1 MRHFLY
7 QKRKG
12 EIRLE
17 LFIYIVKKIVYVFF
31 DVLEIALLARAILSW
46 IDQMGELK
54 ISQILET
61 VTEPFL
67 FPIRKLCEH
76 FHWFENVPIDMPFL
90 LGWLLISLIR
100 TVLIL
105 VG

>member
-1 MRHFLY
+1 MEYFIFVV
-7 QKRKG
+7 KR
-12 EIRLE
+12 
-17 LFIYIVKKIVYVFF
+17 IVTIFF

-46 IDQMGELK
+46 IDQMKEMK

-67 FPIRKLCEH
+67 YPIRLLCEKL
-76 FHWFENVPIDMPFL
+76 HWFENTPIDMPFL

-100 TVLIL
+100 TVLVF

>member
-1 MRHFLY
+1 MEY
-7 QKRKG
+7 
-12 EIRLE
+12 
-17 LFIYIVKKIVYVFF
+17 FIFIVKKIVYVFF

-67 FPIRKLCEH
+67 FPIRKLCER
-76 FHWFENVPIDMPFL
+76 FHWFENTPIDMPFL

-100 TVLIL
+100 TVLVL

>member
-1 MRHFLY
+1 M
-7 QKRKG
+7 
-12 EIRLE
+12 E

-67 FPIRKLCEH
+67 FPIRRLCEH